1 MFTPRDKESGYDES
15 TGTKIT
21 LNGEGATANSEAVKI
36 VGKTVTLSDE
46 GVYIISGSL
55 KNGQIIVDAD
65 KTAITSADSAPLY
78 IKQADKVFVTLAADS
93 KNTLITDGDFKE
105 KDGNNLDSVI
115 YSKEDL
121 TMNGKGTISVSTKY
135 GHGITSKDDLA
146 ITGGAYDI
154 NVSNNG
160 LAGKNS
166 VRIADGTFKITSG
179 KDGVHSENAD
189 DASLGYVYIAGGIF
203 SISGGDDGIHAGE
216 NTTINGGTIDITKSE
231 EGIEGESID
240 IAGGKICLVA
250 ADDGLNAAS
259 SASASADVEKKPGH
273 GDFAADDRCYIKI
286 SGGTLY
292 A

>member
-1 MFTPRDKESGYDES
+1 MKTKGAARIIAAILMTGILMGCAPQGAPSAENAEKEMFTPRDKESGYDES

-21 LNGEGATANSEAVKI
+21 LNGEGATANSEAVTI

-65 KTAITSADSAPLY
+65 KTDKLQIVLNGVAITSADSAPLY

-189 DASLGYVYIAGGIF
+189 DASLGY
-203 SISGGDDGIHAGE
+203 
-216 NTTINGGTIDITKSE
+216 
-231 EGIEGESID
+231 
-240 IAGGKICLVA
+240 
-250 ADDGLNAAS
+250 
-259 SASASADVEKKPGH
+259 
-273 GDFAADDRCYIKI
+273 
-286 SGGTLY
+286 
-292 A
+292 